1 MIYVEQSGNQTFNS
15 TWQDSKIANQFQS
28 RFCSRGLLVNEWMN
42 KKSQGFTVD
51 KRRNQRG
58 SPGCRMKKQK
68 IKKNYESIFCSM
80 LQSIDKDVEGGGQ
93 AISCWRANCK
103 SRERASFARAR
114 ARDREREGESHACA
128 CSREWRLVLFK
139 EGIIFDAV
147 CIIKSRILR
156 PENAACSISGPSLS
170 YLIAYRDVCYRKAAI
185 HEWNLSPTICQRF
198 ERGIVVSS
206 GTICETI
213 AWPGLFCL

>member
-1 MIYVEQSGNQTFNS
+1 M
-15 TWQDSKIANQFQS
+15 
-28 RFCSRGLLVNEWMN
+28 NEWIRRAKVSRLTNEETKEVPPVVEWKN
-42 KKSQGFTVD
+42 KKL
-51 KRRNQRG
+51 KRTTKV
-58 SPGCRMKKQK
+58 SFVACYKAL
-68 IKKNYESIFCSM
+68 IKTSKVAGRQ
-80 LQSIDKDVEGGGQ
+80 LAVGGPT
-93 AISCWRANCK
+93 ANHAN
-103 SRERASFARAR
+103 ERVSRAR
-114 ARDREREGESHACA
+114 AREIEREREGESHACA